1 MNKTIVFLTILL
13 LFTACEVF
21 EPREQRTYYNLTGE
35 GYVYYYDTKE
45 PASYVQVIA
54 SSTFRSNGYATV
66 GPIKEEYPTDSAGFF
81 CVRFLKRTHKEDVV
95 LYHISPEK
103 ENYYSDASYHIFA
116 EDLKKIKDTVQVDT
130 LWLKKSSIIVKK

>member
-1 MNKTIVFLTILL
+1 MNKTIVFLAILL

-21 EPREQRTYYNLTGE
+21 EPREQRTYYDATGE

-45 PASYVQVIA
+45 PASYVQVTV

-81 CVRFLKRTHKEDVV
+81 CVRFLKRTHKENVIVHHVV
-95 LYHISPEK
+95 IYKDGYSCDD
-103 ENYYSDASYHIFA
+103 YYYILS
-116 EDLKKIKDTVQVDT
+116 EELQKTKGTVQVDT
-130 LWLKKSSIIVKK
+130 LWLKKSSILK